1 MRVITLAI
9 FCSLAFFAIC
19 MPTEKQS
26 APDASQR
33 DILDTLLP
41 IFGNYKLNTIIS
53 ARTIEFVRVIYIFRQ
68 NLLITWILKVF
79 LRKKEIL

>member
-9 FCSLAFFAIC
+9 FCSLAFFAMC

-41 IFGNYKLNTIIS
+41 MFGNIKLNTIVS
-53 ARTIEFVRVIYIFRQ
+53 ARTIEFIRVK
-68 NLLITWILKVF
+68 KVF
-79 LRKKEIL
+79 NV